1 MRRHVD
7 LRLWWLLAGAAVV
20 SLAWLAITVGLIAA
34 TLEPEARQRMLELLG
49 DRWGFVLLMWLL
61 GMGAIAW
68 GLQKAFEVGVHPW
81 RRLAE
86 EAAVLLT
93 ADPPPTLRE
102 RGPADVRR
110 VVRLF
115 NELVRQRER
124 WRAEVD
130 ERVRTAARAIEQ
142 EKRRLAALMAELTQS
157 VIVCNLD
164 GRVLLYNNRARLQVR
179 ALSQAPAGLG
189 GAELL
194 GLGRS
199 IYTVLDRALIAHALE
214 ELRQRLRRGAAQPS
228 AQFVTATRGGQLLR
242 VQVAPVREVAED
254 DGGRQSDPTAM
265 AGFVLVLDNITRE
278 HEQAAQQERLWTDL
292 TEGGRRALANV
303 RAALEVLQL
312 PDADEALRQRL
323 LAVIQD
329 EVLALGQRLQEA
341 AREGLAQPA
350 AHWSLEDMLGTDLMA
365 VLLRRMAEV
374 EGVQVQAEPCDPA
387 LWVRVETFGLAQ
399 ALQRL
404 AQRLAAELGVRAL
417 RLALHQPAEA
427 SGSRRVHLELAWP
440 VQPGGA
446 SRLSAWLD
454 AADGPGGLSVRDVA
468 ERHGGACWLEDDPT
482 RQQVCLRLWLP
493 AAAPATGVEPQAVV
507 RAESRPEFYDFDL
520 FRVSPAVQAWDDMP
534 LAELTYTVFDT
545 ETTGLNPSDGDEIIQ
560 IGATRIVNG
569 RLLRHESFEQLVDP
583 RRPIPRETIP
593 IHGITPEMVRG
604 QPDIAQVLPAFHA
617 FARDTV
623 LVAHNAAFDM
633 RFLQLKERSVGVVF
647 DQPVLDTLLLSAV
660 VHPQQT
666 SHSLEEIAARFG
678 IPVLGRHTALGD
690 AFVTAEVFLRLIPLL
705 AQQGIV
711 TLGQARRA
719 SERTYYA
726 RLTY

>member
-1 MRRHVD
+1 MRRRVD
-7 LRLWWLLAGAAVV
+7 PRLWWLLAGAAAV
-20 SLAWLAITVGLIAA
+20 SLAWLAVTVGLIAV
-34 TLEPEARQRMLELLG
+34 TLEQQARQHMLELLG

-61 GMGAIAW
+61 GMVAIAW

-93 ADPPPTLRE
+93 AEPAPTLRE

-110 VVRLF
+110 VARLF
-115 NELVRQRER
+115 NELVQQRER

-130 ERVRTAARAIEQ
+130 ERVRAGARAIEQ

-179 ALSQAPAGLG
+179 ALSQAPGGLG

-214 ELRQRLRRGAAQPS
+214 ELRQRLRKGAAQPS
-228 AQFVTATRGGQLLR
+228 TQFVTATRGGQLLR
-242 VQVAPVREVAED
+242 VQVAPVREVGDEE
-254 DGGRQSDPTAM
+254 GGRQADPAAM

-278 HEQAAQQERLWTDL
+278 HEQAARQERLWTEL

-312 PDADEALRQRL
+312 PDVDDAMRQRL
-323 LAVIQD
+323 LAVVHD
-329 EVLALGQRLQEA
+329 EVLGLGQRLQEA

-350 AHWSLEDMLGTDLMA
+350 THWPLEDMLGADLLA
-365 VLLRRMAEV
+365 VLQRRLGEV
-374 EGVQVQAEPCDPA
+374 EGLQVTVEPCDPSV
-387 LWVRVETFGLAQ
+387 WVRVESFALSQG
-399 ALQRL
+399 LQRL
-404 AQRLAAELGVRAL
+404 AVRLARQAGVHELT
-417 RLALHQPAEA
+417 LALQQPQDGGGA
-427 SGSRRVHLELAWP
+427 RRVHLALSWSGSAAVAREGRWLEDDDG
-440 VQPGGA
+440 VGGT
-446 SRLSAWLD
+446 SLRE
-454 AADGPGGLSVRDVA
+454 VA
-468 ERHGGACWLEDDPT
+468 ERHGGACWLEEAPGGGG
-482 RQQVCLRLWLP
+482 RLCLWLP
-493 AAAPATGVEPQAVV
+493 ALAASAGAEPQAVV

-520 FRVSPAVQAWDDMP
+520 FRVSPAVQAWDDVP
-534 LAELTYTVFDT
+534 LAQLTYTVFDT

-583 RRPIPRETIP
+583 RRPIPRATIP

-604 QPDIAQVLPAFHA
+604 QPDITQVLPAFHA

-660 VHPQQT
+660 VHPEQP

-719 SERTYYA
+719 AERTFYA